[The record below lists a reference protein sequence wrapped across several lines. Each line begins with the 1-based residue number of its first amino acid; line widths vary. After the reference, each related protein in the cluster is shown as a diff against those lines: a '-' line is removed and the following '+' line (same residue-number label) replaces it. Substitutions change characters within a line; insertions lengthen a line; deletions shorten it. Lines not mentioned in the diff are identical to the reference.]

1 MTPAVRRAAAVV
13 VASAALL
20 VLAARAWQD
29 VAPLPISLSVMR
41 KFWRASTPTRLL
53 NSRLF
58 RNDPEFGAALLGRDR
73 FLPPGADVVLTVP
86 PELPEARAEEM
97 RRKAAFV
104 LAPRRVSVA
113 RGAVGPGGFA
123 LASAPAG
130 AGP

>member
-1 MTPAVRRAAAVV
+1 MTPAVRRAAAAV

-20 VLAARAWQD
+20 VLAVRAWQD
-29 VAPLPISLSVMR
+29 VAPLPVSLAVMR

-58 RNDPEFGAALLGRDR
+58 RNDPELGGALLGRDR
-73 FLPPGADVVLTVP
+73 FLPVGADVVLTVP
-86 PELPEARAEEM
+86 PDLPDARAEEM

-104 LAPRRVSVA
+104 LAPRRVVLA
-113 RGAVGPGGFA
+113 RGAAGPGGFT
-123 LASAPAG
+123 LAAAPAG